1 MDLNE
6 KVIAIILE
14 NAEKQIEVNEKTNLR
29 EELNLDSFGAMMII
43 NALEDEYNISIEE
56 SAFDNFVTVKDIV
69 DFLKEKYNV
78 N

>member
-6 KVIAIILE
+6 KVISIILE

-29 EELNLDSFGAMMII
+29 EELNLDSFSAMMII